1 MLGYLTCIR
10 QSGKSLQSKINSD
23 GSVAIGLRLIHNIHR
38 DGNEPATVMFLNP
51 TRHDLA
57 FESERF
63 GHVYHAKF
71 RNVDLVAIGVELVI
85 GKANPPRSFFPGA
98 DGGEAQLLQ
107 SSFVAR

>member
-1 MLGYLTCIR
+1 MNQQPLCSLTRPDMI
-10 QSGKSLQSKINSD
+10 L
-23 GSVAIGLRLIHNIHR
+23 
-38 DGNEPATVMFLNP
+38 P
-51 TRHDLA
+51 